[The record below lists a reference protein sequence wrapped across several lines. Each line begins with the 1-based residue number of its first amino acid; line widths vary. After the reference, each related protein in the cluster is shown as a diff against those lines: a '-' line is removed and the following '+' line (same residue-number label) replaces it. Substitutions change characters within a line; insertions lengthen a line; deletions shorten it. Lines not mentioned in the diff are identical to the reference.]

1 LSGNRV
7 RGIHLVMSQDEYAEH
22 RAKLV
27 ARLSLDRDVRDP
39 RVLEAFRQVPRH
51 EFVPESQRDNAY
63 QDRALPLAE
72 GQTISQPTMIAIM
85 LEALLCQ
92 PTDRALEVGAG
103 SGYAAALLGRLVDH
117 VDAFEIRPAIAKK
130 ASETLARLGIHNVS
144 LHVGNGCRT
153 GAGPCSYQRILVSA
167 GATRVPPSLTEKLAC
182 GGRIVIPVGSSGSSQ
197 VLRIG
202 TKRSSGVDWK
212 RGVGCVFV
220 PLIQETT
227 GLDP

>member
-1 LSGNRV
+1 M
-7 RGIHLVMSQDEYAEH
+7 HPDAYAE
-22 RAKLV
+22 
-27 ARLSLDRDVRDP
+27 DRDRLVERLRRSGDLTDP
-39 RVLEAFRQVPRH
+39 RVIEAFRRVPRH
-51 EFVPESQRDNAY
+51 EFLPPSERPYAY
-63 QDRALPLAE
+63 HDRALPIGE